1 MKPRLREALVVEG
14 RYDKNSL
21 LQVIDAV
28 ILETRGFRVFRD
40 RELKDLL
47 RFYAE
52 TRGLIILT
60 DSDSAGFLIRN
71 HLRGVVPG
79 DRVKH
84 AYIPDVPG
92 KEKRKTRPS
101 KEGKLGV
108 EGMPPELRL
117 AALRRAGA
125 TFEGEEAAT
134 RGIKTLT
141 KADFYAM
148 GLSGRPESAA
158 RRKELALRLGFPE
171 RMTADAL
178 LDAVNTMLL
187 AGRLE
192 PAFFDAYGADH
203 ADQQDG

>member
-21 LQVIDAV
+21 LQVIEAV

-60 DSDSAGFLIRN
+60 DSDGAGFLIRN

-92 KEKRKTRPS
+92 KEKRKSSPS
-101 KEGKLGV
+101 REGKLGV
-108 EGMPPELRL
+108 EGMKPEVLLR
-117 AALRRAGA
+117 ALRTAGA
-125 TFEGEEAAT
+125 TMDDAGQTAARCAPIT
-134 RGIKTLT
+134 P
-141 KADFYAM
+141 ADLYSL
-148 GLSGRPESAA
+148 GLSGGQGSAEK
-158 RRKELALRLGFPE
+158 RRRLQKALDLPE
-171 RMTADAL
+171 RMSTKQLLTVLNILVSREELRAL
-178 LDAVNTMLL
+178 LASV
-187 AGRLE
+187 E
-192 PAFFDAYGADH
+192 
-203 ADQQDG
+203 